1 MGVQPVRNEPL
12 QVLRHMLPEFP
23 GFSIEY
29 DPAKK
34 PFFESNLIEDLRRIA
49 SCDLGKTL
57 LKDIA
62 AARPRCRKA
71 SDNLSK
77 ELQAVWIPNDINVV
91 VVPTSAVFTQSG
103 FKMGFDRS
111 AEWSEEKILV
121 ASDAQSHNIPGCPFH
136 IAGGSNAAAV
146 DNVAAGNGT
155 GSVSIMRFTNAQII
169 TGKGEATR
177 SFVVLA
183 HELIHSL
190 HHVTGTVKS
199 QGEEEWTTGL
209 GQYADNPMSENA
221 FRTVFGIKLRER
233 Y

>member
-1 MGVQPVRNEPL
+1 
-12 QVLRHMLPEFP
+12 MLPEFP

-29 DPAKK
+29 DPFKK
-34 PFFESNLIEDLRRIA
+34 PFFESNVIEDLRRIA

-62 AARPRCRKA
+62 AARPRSRKA

-77 ELQAVWIPNDINVV
+77 EIQAVWIPNGVNVV
-91 VVPTSAVFTQSG
+91 VVPTSVVFTQSG
-103 FKMGFDRS
+103 FKMGYNPKGP
-111 AEWSEEKILV
+111 WSEEKMLV
-121 ASDAQSHNIPGCPFH
+121 ASDAEPHNIAGCPYH
-136 IAGGSNAAAV
+136 IDGGSNAAAV
-146 DNVAAGNGT
+146 DNEAAGNGT

-169 TGKGEATR
+169 TRKGEATL

-190 HHVTGTVKS
+190 HHVTGTIKR
-199 QGEEEWTTGL
+199 QGEEEWTAGL